1 MSFEKEL
8 LGEFTEEELVLAR
21 EEKNRLARERYKRNR
36 KRILANQVK
45 YFLKK
50 SKENESDQPDPA

>member
-1 MSFEKEL
+1 MSFEEEL

-50 SKENESDQPDPA
+50 SKENEPDQPDPA